1 MGNPLFPF
9 ALTLLAVVTSA
20 PDPQVMRE
28 EPFQT
33 ALASMDVAAEEQA
46 CLAPRIANS
55 DGRRQALRDRLLALH
70 PVIDSLELVLENAE
84 ALMSCGAPEAAAVV
98 LNRYSPRPGDE
109 RRKWLL
115 LRWRAAAA
123 AQDHHQAALALR
135 RLVDGNLTAL
145 DAALFPDQSLPD
157 QENGLDQ
164 LAFHE
169 AALGRNAVA
178 VEVQLLGDLKGLQG
192 AKRLARAAQWLDTD
206 QFEQADQLL
215 ETALDQAA
223 AAAAWGLAMDL
234 LHQQL
239 QLQLEAGGDGERP
252 RQRMLRLATVLNDRY
267 AIQQL
272 HPEAEPDPLL
282 RSPRDPGGHADVR
295 PSAVAP
301 SP

>member
-1 MGNPLFPF
+1 MGTSLFPF
-9 ALTLLAVVTSA
+9 ALTLLGAVTAA

-33 ALASMDVAAEEQA
+33 ALASMDVAETEQA
-46 CLAPRIANS
+46 CLDPRIANS

-70 PVIDSLELVLENAE
+70 PVIDSLELVLANAE
-84 ALMSCGAPEAAAVV
+84 ALMSCGAPEASAVV
-98 LNRYSPRPGDE
+98 LNRYNPRAGNE
-109 RRKWLL
+109 RRQWLV

-123 AQDHHQAALALR
+123 ALDHRQAALALR
-135 RLVDGNLTAL
+135 RLVDGNLSAL
-145 DAALFPDQSLPD
+145 DAPLFPDQLLPD
-157 QENGLDQ
+157 QGNGLDQ
-164 LAFHE
+164 LALHE

-192 AKRLARAAQWLDTD
+192 AKRLARAAQWLDAD
-206 QFEQADQLL
+206 HFEQADQLL

-223 AAAAWGLAMDL
+223 VAEAWGLAMDL

-239 QLQLEAGGDGERP
+239 QLQVAAGGDGERP
-252 RQRMLRLATVLNDRY
+252 RQRMQRLATVLNDRY
-267 AIQQL
+267 ALQQL
-272 HPEAEPDPLL
+272 NPEAEPDPLL

>member
-1 MGNPLFPF
+1 MGTPLFPF
-9 ALTLLAVVTSA
+9 ALTLLAAVTAA

-33 ALASMDVAAEEQA
+33 ALASIDVAAAEQA
-46 CLAPRIANS
+46 CLDPRIANS
-55 DGRRQALRDRLLALH
+55 VGRRQTLRDRLLALH
-70 PVIDSLELVLENAE
+70 PVIDSLELVLANAE

-98 LNRYSPRPGDE
+98 LNRYGDE
-109 RRKWLL
+109 RRQWLV

-123 AQDHHQAALALR
+123 ALDHRQAALALR

-145 DAALFPDQSLPD
+145 DAPLFPDQPLPD
-157 QENGLDQ
+157 QGNGLDQ
-164 LAFHE
+164 LALHE

-178 VEVQLLGDLKGLQG
+178 VEIQLLGDLKGLQG
-192 AKRLARAAQWLDTD
+192 AKRLARAAQWLDAD

-223 AAAAWGLAMDL
+223 AAEAWGLAMDL

-239 QLQLEAGGDGERP
+239 QLQLAAGGDGERP
-252 RQRMLRLATVLNDRY
+252 RQRMQRLATVLNDRY
-267 AIQQL
+267 ALQQL
-272 HPEAEPDPLL
+272 NPEAEPDPLL

>member
-1 MGNPLFPF
+1 V
-9 ALTLLAVVTSA
+9 LA
-20 PDPQVMRE
+20 
-28 EPFQT
+28 
-33 ALASMDVAAEEQA
+33 
-46 CLAPRIANS
+46 
-55 DGRRQALRDRLLALH
+55 
-70 PVIDSLELVLENAE
+70 NAE

-98 LNRYSPRPGDE
+98 LNRYSPLVGDE
-109 RRKWLL
+109 RRQWLL

-123 AQDHHQAALALR
+123 ALDHRQAALALR
-135 RLVDGNLTAL
+135 RLVDGNLIAL
-145 DAALFPDQSLPD
+145 DAPLFPDQPLRN
-157 QENGLDQ
+157 QGNGLDQ
-164 LAFHE
+164 LALHE
-169 AALGRNAVA
+169 AALGRKAVA

-192 AKRLARAAQWLDTD
+192 AKRLARAAQWLDAD

-223 AAAAWGLAMDL
+223 AAEAWGLAMDL

-239 QLQLEAGGDGERP
+239 QLQLAAGGDGERP
-252 RQRMLRLATVLNDRY
+252 RQRMQRLATVLNDRY

-272 HPEAEPDPLL
+272 NPEVEPDPLL